1 MIVIRDP
8 KPFYFNFD
16 LPEDIDETLKGEI
29 EFIIKSNESVAE
41 ITIKSEIQELLL
53 KYKHENNIHEHV
65 KQQLNAPDGLFL
77 TCHKDKLKREKC
89 KNNKIKQ

>member
-1 MIVIRDP
+1 MIVVRDP

-16 LPEDIDETLKGEI
+16 LPKDVDETLKGEI

-41 ITIKSEIQELLL
+41 IIIKSEIEELLL
-53 KYKHENNIHEHV
+53 KYNHENKIHEHV

-77 TCHKDKLKREKC
+77 ICHKDKLKR
-89 KNNKIKQ
+89 KNIRTTK